1 MKFMDIDQEV
11 YRQNDRL
18 MRMINR
24 DEPET
29 VLVQTVLV
37 QRVDFIIKS

>member
-11 YRQNDRL
+11 YRQHDRL
-18 MRMINR
+18 MRMINQ